1 MHDLGLDS
9 RDNWQFNMVLE
20 VKVLE
25 SNIDFINLLSFKLNI
40 QRVGLHLLKGRLSS
54 HTSENVK
61 LVIK

>member
-20 VKVLE
+20 VNVLE

-40 QRVGLHLLKGRLSS
+40 
-54 HTSENVK
+54 
-61 LVIK
+61 